1 MDFIPINS
9 IADIDPEKI
18 SIRDINK
25 RYIDRE
31 GNKYATRFNLQSRKV
46 EVVRIVKTRAE
57 AQRVSQQIKRERY
70 ETRRANRRQA
80 SDVPDAVEPEFSGD
94 ASDFESDSTS
104 LPPEPEIPEF
114 DDLES
119 DDLAPSDLVGNSG
132 GGASPGGQAS
142 GPDMHS
148 GVFIEQHLIDEIVA
162 HLSRCKEG
170 QQVVINNLKNS
181 RCFEGAG
188 NDLNDLIREI
198 DVDCWQASES
208 AVNYYK
214 ELYGY
219 PRSVAQY
226 IIRLTPEERTRVEAL
241 GDDAER
247 MEIIRRLE
255 TRRGFEQVYR
265 KIHDLTGRT
274 IALIESVPDETK
286 SQLLAAPRQQLEDA
300 QASTEILLGEV
311 NEKLFQIEQW
321 KKRYY

>member
-25 RYIDRE
+25 RYIDRD

-57 AQRVSQQIKRERY
+57 AQRVSQQIKKERN
-70 ETRRANRRQA
+70 EDRRAQRRQ
-80 SDVPDAVEPEFSGD
+80 PDSGAGFD
-94 ASDFESDSTS
+94 ASEIADDSAPPPS
-104 LPPEPEIPEF
+104 PDLPEPEIPDF

-119 DDLAPSDLVGNSG
+119 DELAPSDLVGSAQ
-132 GGASPGGQAS
+132 GARAGTTAAP

-148 GVFIEQHLIDEIVA
+148 GVFIEQHLIDDIVS

-181 RCFEGAG
+181 RCFEGTA
-188 NDLNDLIREI
+188 NELNDLLREI

-208 AVNYYK
+208 AINYYK

-226 IIRLTPEERTRVEAL
+226 IIRLTPEERERVEAL
-241 GDDAER
+241 PDDAER
-247 MEIIRRLE
+247 MEVIRRLE
-255 TRRGFEQVYR
+255 TRRAFEELYK
-265 KIHDLTGRT
+265 KIHAMTDRIL
-274 IALIESVPDETK
+274 ALIASIPEDTK
-286 SQLLAAPRQQLEDA
+286 SQLMAAQRQQLEDA
-300 QASTEILLGEV
+300 QASTEILLAEI
-311 NEKLFQIEQW
+311 NEKLQQIEQW

>member
-1 MDFIPINS
+1 LDFIPINS

-25 RYIDRE
+25 RYIDRD

-57 AQRVSQQIKRERY
+57 AQRVSQQIKKERN
-70 ETRRANRRQA
+70 EDRRAQRRQ
-80 SDVPDAVEPEFSGD
+80 PDSGAGFD
-94 ASDFESDSTS
+94 ASEIADDSAPPPS
-104 LPPEPEIPEF
+104 PDLPEPEIPDF

-119 DDLAPSDLVGNSG
+119 DELAPSDLVGSAQ
-132 GGASPGGQAS
+132 GARAGTTAAP

-148 GVFIEQHLIDEIVA
+148 GVFIEQHLIDDIVS

-181 RCFEGAG
+181 RCFEGTA
-188 NDLNDLIREI
+188 NELNDLLREI

-208 AVNYYK
+208 AINYYK

-226 IIRLTPEERTRVEAL
+226 IIRLTPEERERVEAL
-241 GDDAER
+241 PDDAER
-247 MEIIRRLE
+247 MEVIRRLE
-255 TRRGFEQVYR
+255 TRRAFEELYK
-265 KIHDLTGRT
+265 KIHAMTDRIL
-274 IALIESVPDETK
+274 ALIASIPEDTK
-286 SQLLAAPRQQLEDA
+286 SQLMAAQRQQLEDA
-300 QASTEILLGEV
+300 QASTEILLAEI
-311 NEKLFQIEQW
+311 NEKLQQIEQW

>member
-57 AQRVSQQIKRERY
+57 AQRVSQQIKKERF
-70 ETRRANRRQA
+70 EDRRARRRQPEGLEDSESSEGLDAA
-80 SDVPDAVEPEFSGD
+80 SDVPAPD
-94 ASDFESDSTS
+94 
-104 LPPEPEIPEF
+104 LPDPEIPDF

-119 DDLAPSDLVGNSG
+119 DDLAPSDLLGSSEPAASSG
-132 GGASPGGQAS
+132 GGTQSA
-142 GPDMHS
+142 PDMHS
-148 GVFIEQHLIDEIVA
+148 GVFIEQHLIDDIVS
-162 HLSRCKEG
+162 HLGRCKEG

-181 RCFEGAG
+181 RCFEGTG
-188 NDLNDLIREI
+188 NELNDLIREI
-198 DVDCWQASES
+198 DVDCWQASET
-208 AVNYYK
+208 AINYYK

-226 IIRLTPEERTRVEAL
+226 IIRLTPEEKERIEAL
-241 GDDAER
+241 ADDAER
-247 MEIIRRLE
+247 MEVIRRLE
-255 TRRGFEQVYR
+255 TRRSFEQLYK
-265 KIHDLTGRT
+265 KIHSMTEGILK
-274 IALIESVPDETK
+274 LIESVPDETK
-286 SQLLAAPRQQLEDA
+286 SQLLAAPRQQLQDA
-300 QASTEILLGEV
+300 QASTEILLSEV